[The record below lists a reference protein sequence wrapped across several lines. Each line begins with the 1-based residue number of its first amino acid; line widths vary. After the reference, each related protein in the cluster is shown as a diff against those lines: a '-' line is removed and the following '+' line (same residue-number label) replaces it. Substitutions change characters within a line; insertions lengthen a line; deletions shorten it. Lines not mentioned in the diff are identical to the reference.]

1 MLLVSQNLKSG
12 RRSSPTSLHHH
23 PMVTHRSVQRK
34 SYKSYPFFSK
44 RVIEENASLI
54 PQCVLRLLL
63 VLTSQSSSPA
73 FTSLHFSNLSQA
85 FYLLTSLPLPRTTCH
100 IAEHKNIYNATIALQ
115 RHSNSYKQKSQSY
128 YKQKRH

>member
-23 PMVTHRSVQRK
+23 PMVTHHSVQRK

-44 RVIEENASLI
+44 HVIEENASLI

-63 VLTSQSSSPA
+63 VLTLQSSSQA
-73 FTSLHFSNLSQA
+73 FTSLHF
-85 FYLLTSLPLPRTTCH
+85 YLLTSLTLPRTTCH

-115 RHSNSYKQKSQSY
+115 RHSNSYKQKSQPY
-128 YKQKRH
+128 YKQK